1 MSDLAEIQRRDL
13 ADVALGT
20 AAAGGAGYAD
30 FRLEK
35 HRRQGIEVKEEDVE
49 RLQDS
54 SSRGYAVRLI
64 LSGRWG
70 FAASDDMTADG
81 VAQTASRALAM
92 ASALGQL
99 KGYDVALAAEPA
111 HAGTWSSP
119 AEIDPFGIDVD
130 EKIAHLIDINRTVL
144 AGKVARYCN
153 SWLDQAKE
161 SKYLV
166 TSEGTEVT
174 QERTRLQSN
183 FEAMAT
189 SSDGRLVELRSD
201 SVPVGRGYE
210 YIREFDFLAAAEKH
224 SELLAEK
231 LAAPSV
237 TAGQY
242 DLVIGPTNLWLTIHE
257 SIGHATELDRVL
269 GYEANYAGT
278 SFATRENLNQLKYGS
293 EAVTVLADRTQEGGL
308 STVAWDDDG
317 VAAQQWPL
325 ISDGVLVGYQYNREI
340 AAAEGL
346 PRSVGCAYADSWQ
359 HMPIQRMPNVSLQP
373 SANDTSIKDLISG
386 VEDGIY
392 ITGDN
397 SWSIDMR
404 RLNFQFTGQLYYR
417 IKNGKLAGMLRDV
430 AYQGNTI
437 EFWNSCDAVGGPE
450 TYVLGGAFNCGKGQ
464 PGQVAAVSHGA
475 PAALFRQVNVLNT
488 AGEGAEVG

>member
-1 MSDLAEIQRRDL
+1 MSELAEIQRRDL
-13 ADVALGT
+13 ADVALNT
-20 AAAGGAGYAD
+20 AVGGGAAYAD

-35 HRRQGIEVKEEDVE
+35 HRRQGIEVKERDVE

-54 SSRGYAVRLI
+54 SSKGYAVRLVRN
-64 LSGRWG
+64 GRWG
-70 FAASDDMTADG
+70 FAASDDITPDG
-81 VAQTASRALAM
+81 VARTATRALAM
-92 ASALGQL
+92 ASALEEL
-99 KGYDVALAAEPA
+99 KGYDVALADEPPVT
-111 HAGTWSSP
+111 GRWSSP
-119 AEIDPFGIDVD
+119 LQIDPFEIDVD
-130 EKIAHLIDINRTVL
+130 EKIAHLIEVNRAVL
-144 AGKVARYCN
+144 AGKVAKYCN

-161 SKYLV
+161 LKYLV
-166 TSEGTEVT
+166 TSEGTEVA

-183 FEAMAT
+183 FEAVAT
-189 SSDGRLVELRSD
+189 GSDGRLVELRSD
-201 SVPVGRGYE
+201 SVPAGRGYE
-210 YIREFDFLAAAEKH
+210 HIRDFDFLAAAERH

-237 TAGQY
+237 TAGKY
-242 DLVIGPTNLWLTIHE
+242 DLVVGATNLWLTIHE

-278 SFATRENLNQLKYGS
+278 SFATLENLDQLKYGS
-293 EAVTVLADRTQEGGL
+293 DAVTVLADRTQEGGL

-317 VAAQQWPL
+317 VAAQEWPL
-325 ISDGVLVGYQYNREI
+325 ISEGILVGYQYNREI

-373 SANDTSIKDLISG
+373 SADDTSIEDLVSG

-404 RLNFQFTGQLYYR
+404 RLNFQFTGQLYYQ
-417 IKNGKLAGMLRDV
+417 IKNGKIAGMLRDV

-437 EFWNSCDAVGGPE
+437 DFWNSCEAVGGPD

-488 AGEGAEVG
+488 SEKG